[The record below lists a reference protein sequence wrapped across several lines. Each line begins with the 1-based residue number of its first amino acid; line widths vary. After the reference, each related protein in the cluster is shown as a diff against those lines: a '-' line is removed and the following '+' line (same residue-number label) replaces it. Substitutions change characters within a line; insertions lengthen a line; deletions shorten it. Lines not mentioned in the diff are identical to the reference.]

1 MERSAPSSRPMNPPT
16 ERELAALPARRV
28 DELLPSGWTVAPLAA
43 SKTADSGDSA
53 FQIQAPDGRSG
64 TLLTEAKTVVNA
76 RDVPALADR
85 AAQRA
90 GTGRTI
96 IATRYL
102 SPRTRERLAA
112 ADLSFVDWTGN
123 LRISASDPGLMLTAT
138 GADSDP
144 FRSPD
149 RPTNTLRGRPAGR
162 VVRALVDRPGPWR
175 MRDLAAEAGASLGS
189 TARTVTFLDREDL
202 ITRDERGT
210 ITDVDWEALLRRWA
224 EDYDLER
231 QGRMLRFLLP
241 RGIERAEATLRELD
255 QDSYVVSGSL
265 AASKIAPYAETRL
278 GVIYA
283 LDADA
288 LAAALDARPTSGTAN
303 LLVIDPTDDAPFTR
317 TSQRDGLRIASLAQ
331 IAVDLLSGPGRNP
344 EEGLA
349 LLEWMRRNEP
359 EWRNG

>member
-1 MERSAPSSRPMNPPT
+1 MEQPRPVSPPN
-16 ERELAALPARRV
+16 ERELATLPVRRI
-28 DELLPSGWTVAPLAA
+28 DELLPAGWTVQRAPVPARPD
-43 SKTADSGDSA
+43 TGIDSA
-53 FQIQAPDGRSG
+53 LQVQAPDGRSG

-96 IATRYL
+96 VATRYL
-102 SPRTRERLAA
+102 SPRTRERLTA

-175 MRDLAAEAGASLGS
+175 MRDLAAEAGTSLGS

-202 ITRDERGT
+202 ITRDDRGT
-210 ITDVDWEALLRRWA
+210 VTDVDWEALLRRWA

-241 RGIERAEATLRELD
+241 RGIERAESSLRALD
-255 QDSYVVSGSL
+255 PTSYVASGSL

-278 GVIYA
+278 GVLYA
-283 LDADA
+283 RDAEA
-288 LAAALDARPTSGTAN
+288 LAATLDARPASGTAN
-303 LLVIDPTDDAPFTR
+303 LLVIDPADDAPFAR

-349 LLEWMRRNEP
+349 LLEWMRRDEP
-359 EWRNG
+359 EWRNR